1 MKFGKLLRHT
11 VDTRMPQWR
20 NYTLGYK
27 QLKQQIKQL
36 QTQLTQ
42 LQAQLAQL
50 QTQLASQGAL
60 PSAII

>member
-20 NYTLGYK
+20 NYTLAYK

-36 QTQLTQ
+36 Y
-42 LQAQLAQL
+42 
-50 QTQLASQGAL
+50 
-60 PSAII
+60 